1 MAKHSVEDLVLG
13 VLNISLSIYTVLSS
27 LRKALLL
34 T

>member
-1 MAKHSVEDLVLG
+1 MAKCSVEDLVLG
-13 VLNISLSIYTVLSS
+13 VLNVSLTIYIVLSS